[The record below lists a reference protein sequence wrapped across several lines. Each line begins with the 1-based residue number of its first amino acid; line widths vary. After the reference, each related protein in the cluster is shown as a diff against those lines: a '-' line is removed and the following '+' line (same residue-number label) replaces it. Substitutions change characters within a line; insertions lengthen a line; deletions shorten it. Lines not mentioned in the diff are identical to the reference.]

1 MTHRTY
7 ASQADEALRQAT
19 PSPDARAVL
28 AKIAERL
35 RTVRPGGVLEDS
47 RRLALILRYSIDQ
60 RPRDLDGAEELELE
74 VRGYAPQIL
83 DEVTRGEYALILD
96 RAAGARR

>member
-7 ASQADEALRQAT
+7 ASQADEALRWST

-35 RTVRPGGVLEDS
+35 RTVRPGSTLEDS
-47 RRLALILRYSIDQ
+47 RRLALILRYSVDQ

-74 VRGYAPQIL
+74 VCGYAPRITS
-83 DEVTRGEYALILD
+83 EISRGEYALILD
-96 RAAGARR
+96 RAAGRA